1 MIELMKNMEE
11 PEQAERF
18 TIRNRRNRSAIRNRR
33 NRSAIRNRQLLWKKR
48 KGSCQSMIRS
58 RQRS

>member
-11 PEQAERF
+11 PEQAE
-18 TIRNRRNRSAIRNRR
+18 
-33 NRSAIRNRQLLWKKR
+33 RNRQLLWKKR